1 MRKIDAVLLSIK
13 SVCKNEHEKF
23 KNLKETT
30 RMYSLEYWH
39 IIYNG
44 ETTTTT
50 KTNTKDLFIYLYL

>member
-1 MRKIDAVLLSIK
+1 MRKIDPVLLSIK

-44 ETTTTT
+44 ATTTTT
-50 KTNTKDLFIYLYL
+50 KTKPIDLFIYLYM